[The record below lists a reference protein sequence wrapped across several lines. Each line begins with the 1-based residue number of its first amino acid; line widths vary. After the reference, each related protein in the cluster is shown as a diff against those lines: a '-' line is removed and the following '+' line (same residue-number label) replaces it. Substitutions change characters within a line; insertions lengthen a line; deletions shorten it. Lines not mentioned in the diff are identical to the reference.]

1 MSQSAVLIACENH
14 ADSALPKLEYAAAD
28 VAALGK
34 ALELHAFAAADQAI
48 LIDGKATKS
57 VVEARL
63 RKLLR
68 AAKADDVVYLY
79 FAGHAFAHD
88 GASYLVCADA
98 ASGDLAETSLAVDWL
113 AAEIE
118 KSAAGKLVLF
128 LDVSSAAILAAD
140 DLADACEAWD
150 DSLLRELFE
159 EHANRACFVSCEPGE
174 ASRPS
179 GALKHGI
186 WAHHLIEALTGTAPT
201 AAERGGTITAA
212 SLLKHLKT
220 AVPRTL
226 RTAYADKPQQTPA
239 LFGGR
244 DGALPIADISSLA
257 AAKKKKP
264 AKKTVGDVARVALVR
279 ERVESVKKLSG
290 FRKGSRVPDAVNS
303 SSQKYVASLAGDEL
317 QADLDTVHAA
327 LREAFKF
334 KRLDL
339 QVDGPIDGSGTIITP
354 FFNYTIALK
363 QNPRDPSEVVWRRE
377 VIDIVDAEQVLSK
390 AFSATFDELFDTV
403 ELAPTEPIDLT
414 ALIDRIEAL
423 DDSRIKLD
431 YDRELTWC
439 KLAIRGISGEIKVTK
454 RTFELVERKPES
466 PKKLLESFFAIQ
478 RMLAEQHDVKQI
490 RG

>member
-14 ADSALPKLEYAAAD
+14 ADSALPKIEYAAAD
-28 VAALGK
+28 VAALGS
-34 ALELHAFAAADQAI
+34 ALVAHGFAAAEQAI
-48 LIDGKATKS
+48 LVDGKATKS

-63 RKLLR
+63 RKVLR
-68 AAKADDVVYLY
+68 AAKSDDVVYLY

-88 GASYLVCADA
+88 GASYFVCADA
-98 ASGDLAETSLAVDWL
+98 AASDLAETSLAVDWL

-128 LDVSSAAILAAD
+128 LDVSSAALAASD
-140 DLADACEAWD
+140 ELADAGEPWD
-150 DSLLRELFE
+150 DAPLRNLFDGAA
-159 EHANRACFVSCEPGE
+159 HRACFLSCEPGE
-174 ASRPS
+174 GSRPS

-186 WAHHLIEALTGTAPT
+186 WAHHLIEALTGAAPT
-201 AAERGGTITAA
+201 AAERGGAITAA
-212 SLLKHLKT
+212 SLLKYLKT

-226 RTAYADKPQQTPA
+226 RTAYADKPQQTPV
-239 LFGGR
+239 LLGGR
-244 DGALPIADISSLA
+244 DGTLPIADVSSLA

-264 AKKTVGDVARVALVR
+264 AKKAVGDVARVALVR

-290 FRKGSRVPDAVNS
+290 FRKGSRIPDAVNS

-354 FFNYTIALK
+354 YFNYTIALK
-363 QNPRDPSEVVWRRE
+363 QNPRDPSEIIWRRE
-377 VIDIVDAEQVLSK
+377 VLDIVDVEQVLSK
-390 AFSATFDELFDTV
+390 AFAATFDELFDTV
-403 ELAPTEPIDLT
+403 ELAPAEPIDLT

-423 DDSRIKLD
+423 DDARIKLD

-454 RTFELVERKPES
+454 RTFELVERKPET